1 MPTQLVIEA
10 ELEVAR
16 FLASQPLPEAIV
28 AFRPS
33 PATVERFND
42 LVAAQRGGDTSD
54 EVRAELDAFLAFEH
68 FMQLIKAEAHR
79 RLAQQ
84 AS

>member
-1 MPTQLVIEA
+1 MPPQLVIEA

-16 FLASQPLPEAIV
+16 FLASQPSPEAII

-33 PATVERFND
+33 PATAARFYD
-42 LVAAQRGGDTSD
+42 LVAAQREGDTSD
-54 EVRAELDAFLAFEH
+54 EVREELGAFLAIEH

-79 RLAQQ
+79 RLSQQ

>member
-1 MPTQLVIEA
+1 MPTPRAIEA
-10 ELEVAR
+10 QLEVAR

-33 PATVERFND
+33 PATVERFYD
-42 LVAAQRGGDTSD
+42 LVAAQQGGDTSD
-54 EVRAELDAFLAFEH
+54 EVRAELDAFLALEH
-68 FMQLIKAEAHR
+68 FMQLIKAEAHH

-84 AS
+84 VS

>member
-1 MPTQLVIEA
+1 MPTQPVIEA

-16 FLASQPLPEAIV
+16 FLASQPSPEAIID
-28 AFRPS
+28 FRPS
-33 PATVERFND
+33 PGTIARFYE

-54 EVRAELDAFLAFEH
+54 EVRAELDAFLALEH

>member
-1 MPTQLVIEA
+1 MPTPVVIEA

-16 FLASQPLPEAIV
+16 FLASQPSPEAIA

-33 PATVERFND
+33 PATVARYAD
-42 LVAAQRGGDTSD
+42 LLAAQREGDGSN
-54 EVRAELDAFLAFEH
+54 ELRQEIEAFLALEH

-79 RLAQQ
+79 QLAQQ
-84 AS
+84 PL

>member
-1 MPTQLVIEA
+1 MTTQLVVEA

-16 FLASQPLPEAIV
+16 FLASQPSPEAII

-33 PATVERFND
+33 LATMERYYD
-42 LVAAQRGGDTSD
+42 LVAAQRGGDTGD
-54 EVRAELDAFLAFEH
+54 EVRAELDAFLALEH